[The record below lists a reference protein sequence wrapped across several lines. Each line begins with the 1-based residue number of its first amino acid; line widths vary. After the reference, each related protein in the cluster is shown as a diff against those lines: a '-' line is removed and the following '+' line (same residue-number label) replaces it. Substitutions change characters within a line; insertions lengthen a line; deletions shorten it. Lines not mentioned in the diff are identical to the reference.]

1 MEWSRPRCIG
11 DLPTKRSGH
20 SFTIVKNGM
29 AYLFGGIDSRRPPGP
44 NNELF
49 KLDMSNAKTFYWTKV
64 PTSTS
69 VLSMPSPVRGAAGTI
84 AALTVPEARWKHSAT
99 AINDTHILIFGG
111 YRSSTQRL
119 NDVWVLDTAKDKWS
133 QPLATG
139 RVQPSPRG
147 AHAAALVGHKLYIFG
162 GYGGEGFARQDFN
175 DLYALDLETWE
186 WQLVHP
192 GNGSS
197 KSSGV
202 HVPALPWA
210 SSSLPPST
218 SAAPYETAASPS
230 GCVPEARSGHS
241 LVAVQHQLV
250 LAGGWNAMTQFDDLH
265 IFDTF
270 SVTWTHVETA
280 SGPERWGSPRW
291 NHTAVAVVA
300 VPHWKMFV
308 FGGNNGELPPLT
320 NSAASLSSTVA
331 NGSSGPS
338 SQGAFR
344 SDLVVYET
352 GTQGWSHPLAVGTL
366 PAPRADTQMAYDA
379 ESGHL
384 VLFGGWASHWLGE
397 VHVCRV
403 IDVVGP
409 PYFVGTI
416 TPTIGP
422 LTGNTLCSVK
432 GAGFNFLGQ
441 QAVPPTAMVRLA
453 CPKGYVDVPGII
465 IDETTLTFT
474 TPAYDKY
481 GPVPTEV
488 RVAVGSKPLTNSVVA
503 FSYFTVTSADS
514 TVAFGPGLLS
524 GCSAGEPATS
534 FVIQARDASGANRTC
549 GMDEFAVRVCELN
562 HGDSL
567 SMKETTVATGNRD
580 SPVKI
585 LDQEDGTYQVVFVLP
600 HAGSFAVHVDFL
612 GTFQGMAGPIRGS
625 PYIIEAVG
633 RDRGSSVTDGVPVQH
648 RNGMPVSNELTGPIL
663 VQHLKESTA
672 ELKDFCNKAVTGLRV
687 PIPRA
692 HDDVEPLICIKEI
705 LAAVDQRRLEMELRI
720 DTSKAALQYLKRK
733 GLRVDRLDNMINS
746 LENAVTLWKEVQRQA
761 PVTATAIA
769 PHNKVWSLKV
779 QEDVEL
785 YEQVLEEKLKIFH
798 TLSFWDFD
806 TSPRM
811 ARDKICDAERLQLEE
826 KKRLGRNQH
835 LCTVFAF
842 SDDIFKKSADII
854 QAMDVEVREVKKL
867 WGVID
872 ALQAYIT
879 STRNQR
885 WADLDPDVLEEEMKK
900 HVKSVKSLHRCVRWS
915 DAYQKTD
922 ALSKDF
928 MNTLPL
934 IRSLRGKA
942 VRPRHWNLLMRKML
956 NLPSEEEET
965 RAAVVYMAATA
976 ATTLTVIAEEE
987 LADQNITLTED
998 AVAGQDLLAE
1008 AAPVSSATD
1017 RSAITSDYQLSSV
1030 PEVGEFTAEPD
1041 PASPVIKIE
1050 EEGDKK
1056 AIVDTSAGTAKSA
1069 PTGAGAPDSDH
1080 DDDGSQSGDNN
1091 AKREV
1096 EEEGN
1101 GQAPEGQVQADIEA
1115 ARLMLWHLSP
1125 MENLELTFGNLA
1137 SLNLLQFA
1145 GEIEDMGDQ
1154 AAKEE
1159 KMENQ
1164 IEGLEARWEN
1174 IFWQTDPYK
1183 DTNVPLLKMT
1193 EDDLEVLENDQLLLQ
1208 GMTNSRYKAQFECQV
1223 AAWQLTLGT
1232 INEVFISFQSIQRM
1246 WSYLEPLFIGS
1257 DEVKRELPEDA
1268 FRFAGID
1275 LDVRQTLQKA
1285 WNVKNIRLS
1294 CTVDGLPAYL
1304 EQIMQHL
1311 ELCQKS
1317 LTDFLDGRRRQFPR
1331 FYFVSEADL
1340 LDILSNGSAPHK
1352 ILVHVPKIYLSTK
1365 KLVLDESKT
1374 GNDGVIIGSG
1384 RPFATKFV
1392 SDVGIE
1398 EVFFDQPI
1406 PLEGKVEVYMQMV
1419 LDGMKTTLFKA
1430 FTRSLRRYQEMP
1442 RIDWLMHKD
1451 SRTGQPSDPAQIV
1464 LLTLAVNYVH
1474 EVEEAFER
1482 MRTGEDP
1489 KALSAQHRRQIE
1501 QLSALIR
1508 LTQSSNLSKE
1518 DRQRVMVCITMDAH
1532 SRDIVE
1538 RLCREQVDDVNCF
1551 QWQAQLKH
1559 KYRLPP
1565 AHAPFQTRDRHLR
1578 GAENG
1583 ERAEVAI
1590 CDAVLPYDYEYL
1602 GNGPR
1607 LVITALTDRIY
1618 VTATQA
1624 LSLYMGC
1631 APAGPA
1637 GTGKTETTKDLA
1649 NALAKCCY
1657 VFNCSP
1663 EMDYMGLGNIFKGLA
1678 SSGAWGCFDE
1688 FNRLVPE
1695 VLSVCSVQFKAVCDG
1710 IKADTSRIM
1719 IEGDEIKL
1727 DPTCGV
1733 YITMNPGYLG
1743 RSELPEG
1750 LKALFRPMTVMVPD
1764 LVLICENMLMAEGF
1778 VTANILASKF
1788 YGLYSLLRELLSK
1801 QLHYDWGLR
1810 AIKSVLVVA
1819 GAFKRQEPELDEGA
1833 LLMRALRDFNVPKI
1847 VREDEVVFNGLLG
1860 DLFPNMN
1867 PPRRVDTDLEDAV
1880 NEACQALQLSPDETF
1895 KLKVV
1900 QLQELLAIRHCVFL
1914 MGPPGAGKS
1923 ACWKT
1928 LAQARKMRNN
1938 PTKVVDLNPKAVK
1951 TEELYGYMNMATRE
1965 WKDGLLSKVMRE
1977 LGQMPNDHPKWILL
1991 DGDLDANWIESMNSV
2006 MDDNRM
2012 LTLASNERIPL
2023 KSHMRLIFE
2032 IRDLKYATPATV
2044 SRAGI
2049 LYISTDDGTQWRSLI
2064 QSWLDNTLEEQKLQG
2079 AWGLGLEASASVK
2092 KRLRD
2097 CFETYCEKT
2106 LFWLKVNAKAVLPV
2120 VDLNLIQTLLYML
2133 DGYLGPQHAATTVAE
2148 SMGPSA
2154 NSSNSSTCTAATAP
2168 SADDVLEKVFV
2179 YCAVWAF
2186 GSMLAV
2192 ADDGTDYKRLFS
2204 DWWRSEWRKIKFPS
2218 RDTVFDYW
2226 LDPEAHV
2233 FEPWTKSPY
2242 FFNLS
2247 YDSRAMHMSQITV
2260 PTPETCSVSS
2270 WMQSLVQMQRPVML
2284 AGAAG
2289 TGKTQLV
2296 SAMLAKQDP
2305 QVMQAAIVNF
2315 NFYTTA
2321 ASLCSTMSISLEK
2334 KVGSQYGPPGNARL
2348 VYFMDDLNL
2357 PEVDP
2362 YNTQSA
2368 IALLRQHM
2376 EYGHV
2381 YDMSKLQQ
2389 KQILM
2394 TQVVACLNPAGGSF
2408 QVNPRL
2414 QRWFSTFAVGL
2425 PGPTSLLTIYQ
2436 TFLDGHLQ
2444 YFDSD
2449 IKAQGSNIIKAAY
2462 GLHQQVAGLFRK
2474 TVSNFHYEFNIRH
2487 LSNVFQGLLVSQPE
2501 QVKTADKFVQLWLH
2515 ESERVYGDRLSS
2527 PEDLLK
2533 YHGLAQAQVK
2543 RLFPTFNLTKFYAA
2557 ENPVP
2562 LVFCHFADNA
2572 QEKCYDQVRS
2582 LDRLSVT
2589 LEDALREYNEMNP
2602 TMDLVLFEDA
2612 LKHVARISRII
2623 LNEGGHALLV
2633 GVGGSGKQSLAR
2645 LAAHL
2650 CGYTVKQIVISATY
2664 GVADLKEDLKA
2675 MYHKAGIREEGVVFL
2690 LTDSQIT
2697 NERFLVYINDLLA
2710 SGHIPDL
2717 FTLEEAEGIINSVAP
2732 KVKAAGIVPEKKAC
2746 WDYFIGKIRKYLHVV
2761 LAFSPVG
2768 DNFRTRARKF
2778 PALVNCTVID
2788 WFQAWPMEALYSVG
2802 RKYLAHVD
2810 LDESTETNGE
2820 LPGDGGASNTSA
2832 GIVSNIARAEALR
2845 GVIERFLPYSFM
2857 MVNQV
2862 AAKFQR
2868 VEHRFVYTTP
2878 KSYLELLKL
2887 FGILLQRKRTEA
2899 DNVIMRLANGLTKLA
2914 ETGESVT
2921 KTEEDL
2927 KIKLEEAEKK
2937 KTVAEGIAETVAREK
2952 AVVEIETEKARGE
2965 KEEVTK
2971 IQLQVS
2977 VKQKDTETDLAKAE
2991 PAVAK
2996 AMAAL
3001 DTLNK
3006 KDLAEC
3012 KTMAKPPTGVD
3023 DVFAAT
3029 MILLA
3034 GIHPNI
3040 PTHAKTGKVKD
3051 ASWDAC
3057 KKMLLGNIQ
3066 EYIDML
3072 KEMKAHVDNDKVPAV
3087 NWKEVRRYLA
3097 LEHFSSEIIMTK
3109 NSAAAGL
3116 CSFVVNIVNYYDI
3129 VVAVEPKRLALKQAN
3144 DQLAEANARLVLVL
3158 AKVADLQEKLNTL
3171 NKEYDQANTEK
3182 QDALN
3187 SVAKGDRK
3195 LNLAQRLTH
3204 ALSSENE
3211 RWGILVQQMRD
3222 SKNLLVG
3229 DVLLAAAFI
3238 SYLGPFTK
3246 PYRDELLYQHFV
3258 PFLVKE
3264 LKAAQGSIPLSLA
3277 VVKALAN
3284 ADGCGGGDGDQQ
3296 AALSTWTPIQL
3307 LTTEAQIAGWNTE
3320 GLPSDLV
3327 STENGVIVCSSARWP
3342 LLIDPQLQG
3351 IEWIRAKERNRN
3363 LQVVRLGQK
3372 TLLDKL
3378 KAALENGWA
3387 LLIENLEETVDA
3399 VLDPVIRRAGVK
3411 RGKKQFLKVGDTE
3424 VEWHPQFRLYL
3435 HTKLSNPHFPPEI
3448 QAETTLVNFT
3458 VTEKGLEDQLMAL
3471 VVRKERRDLAELGE
3485 QLVEQQNG
3493 FKIKMKELEDNI
3505 LFKLATAQGD
3515 ISEDVKL
3522 IEGLEETKRIATD
3535 IESKA
3540 ALARVTQTQI
3550 LLTSEKYRPVA
3561 KRASLLFFF
3570 LNDLEQVHTY
3580 YIYSLA
3586 AFILVFYRGMDSVP
3600 LSVALR
3606 PGVVALGADS
3616 NSDYDTAATGDEVM
3630 RNSSGSVDSD
3640 GGLSGSIG
3648 GDLAEDC
3655 GAGDTSNKHIPEMS
3669 DEELQQRCA
3678 NLVEAITKTTYQYV
3692 CRGLFDRDKI
3702 TIAFLLALRI
3712 LVSDGHIM
3720 PEELDYLITPKV
3732 VTNPGPMGALAEW
3745 LPEPVWPRL
3754 KALENF
3760 KKYFNH
3766 LGDAM
3771 QGSSD
3776 EWRIWFDHE
3785 QPETTKLPGD
3795 FEKILPPLPRL
3806 ILLRALR
3813 PDRLTTAL
3821 KGWIASTLGPDYIV
3835 QPPFDMMQTFQEM
3848 SPATPMFFVLFPGID
3863 PTPWVEDLGKTMGI
3877 STEQGNF
3884 VNISMGQ
3891 GQEGLAEAV
3900 VERFARQG
3908 GWVMLQNCHL
3918 MQSWLPKF
3926 ERLLEVVT
3934 GSGGSNSSEG
3944 DDGDCGVGNGP
3955 HPSFRCFISA
3965 EPPPMATMKNMPE
3978 SLMQGAI
3985 KVANE
3990 APADIKSNMLRAWSN
4005 FSQEHLDRISVHQP
4019 LSQMEK
4025 RHTFQACLF
4034 ALCWFHSLVLG
4045 RKRFGPQGWS
4055 RAYSFNTG
4063 DLTICANVLQAHIEA
4078 APSDM
4083 IPWDDLR
4090 YILGEIMYGGHI
4102 TDAWDRRTCNT
4113 YLQVLLEKGLFTQ
4126 MELAPQF
4133 PSPSPQLLNYKGYLD
4148 YIQTQLPPEGP
4159 SLFRLH
4165 ANAEIGYLTNSG
4177 AALLG
4182 TVQSIMGAVVNGTGA
4197 ETAPR
4202 ATGNGTGPTPASST
4216 AAVIKLIMTDL
4227 LDRLPQE
4234 FSLSLL
4240 NEKAKVLLLSKNG
4253 PFVVVVLQECARM
4266 NALLGEIRRSLQE
4279 LDKGLKGQLNM
4290 SSSMEDLSKA
4300 LLTNEWPGRNSFSQ
4314 CTWEKL
4320 AWPSK
4325 KNLVSQFQDMI
4336 RRIHQLQGW
4345 VDNLGTPP
4353 ACLWL
4358 PGLFNPTAYLT
4369 AVMQVTA
4376 RQTGLPLD
4384 KMTIETHITTL
4395 FSSDQVTKET
4405 PPPLD
4410 GVYVHGLFIEG
4421 ARWTPP
4427 EEAAE
4432 TTHVIGNILVGGHL
4446 TDSKLK
4452 ELRSPLP
4459 VIYIRAVPVQPE
4471 WEPSAVGYL
4480 RHQADVYECPVYLTS
4495 FRGPTYVFLATLRT
4509 VEPVSKWVL
4518 TGTALLM
4525 QSDD

>member
-1 MEWSRPRCIG
+1 MEWSQPRCIG

-29 AYLFGGIDSRRPPGP
+29 AYLFGGVDSRRPPGP

-49 KLDMSNAKTFYWTKV
+49 KLDMSNAQAFYWTKV
-64 PTSTS
+64 PTSSSST
-69 VLSMPSPVRGAAGTI
+69 LSLPSLARGAAGAT
-84 AALTVPEARWKHSAT
+84 TTFTGPEARWKHSAT
-99 AINDTHILIFGG
+99 AIDDTRILVFGG

-133 QPLATG
+133 QPLAAGHTA
-139 RVQPSPRG
+139 PCPRG
-147 AHAAALVGHKLYIFG
+147 AHAATLVGRKLYAFG
-162 GYGGEGFARQDFN
+162 GYGGDGFARQDFN

-192 GNGSS
+192 GNS
-197 KSSGV
+197 KSSGMLA
-202 HVPALPWA
+202 PTSTSA
-210 SSSLPPST
+210 SSSLPSSAPAV
-218 SAAPYETAASPS
+218 AAPSGAAASTC
-230 GCVPEARSGHS
+230 GFVPEARSGHS

-265 IFDTF
+265 IFDTQALK
-270 SVTWTHVETA
+270 WTRIETA

-308 FGGNNGELPPLT
+308 FGGNNGELPPL
-320 NSAASLSSTVA
+320 AEGGASSSSSSTNA
-331 NGSSGPS
+331 SSSSGSNP
-338 SQGAFR
+338 QGSYR
-344 SDLVVYET
+344 SDLLVYET
-352 GTQGWSHPLAVGTL
+352 GSQGWSRPTAVGTL

-384 VLFGGWASHWLGE
+384 VLFGGWASHWFGE

-403 IDVVGP
+403 ADVVGP
-409 PYFVGTI
+409 PYSIETI
-416 TPTIGP
+416 APVIGP
-422 LTGNTLCSVK
+422 LTGNTACTVK
-432 GAGFNFLGQ
+432 GAGFRFLGGP
-441 QAVPPTAMVRLA
+441 AAPPPATVRLA
-453 CPKGYVDVPGII
+453 CPKGYVDVPGLIS
-465 IDETTLTFT
+465 DDATLTFI
-474 TPAYDKY
+474 TPAYDKH

-488 RVAVGSKPLTNSVVA
+488 RVAVGNKPLTNSVVS
-503 FSYFTVTSADS
+503 FSYFAVTSAAS

-524 GCSAGEPATS
+524 GCLTGGPTTS
-534 FVIQARDASGANRTC
+534 FIIQARDASGANRVC
-549 GMDEFAVRVCELN
+549 GMDAFAVRVCELSSSDG
-562 HGDSL
+562 H
-567 SMKETTVATGNRD
+567 SMKEITAAAGNRD
-580 SPVKI
+580 VPVKI
-585 LDQEDGTYQVVFVLP
+585 LDQEDGTYQVTFVLP
-600 HAGSFAVHVDFL
+600 HAGSFVVNVNFL
-612 GTFQGMAGPIRGS
+612 GTFQGMSGAIRGS
-625 PYIIEAVG
+625 PFMIEAVG
-633 RDRGSSVTDGVPVQH
+633 RSGGGNGADAAPVLHQ
-648 RNGMPVSNELTGPIL
+648 NGMPMSNELTGPIL
-663 VQHLKESTA
+663 VQHIKESTA
-672 ELKDFCNKAVTGLRV
+672 ELKDFCSKAVAGLRTA
-687 PIPRA
+687 IPKGQ
-692 HDDVEPLICIKEI
+692 DDVEPLIRVKAF
-705 LAAVDQRRLEMELRI
+705 LKAVDLRRLELELRI
-720 DTSKAALQYLKRK
+720 DTNKAALQYLKRK
-733 GLRVDRLDNMINS
+733 GLKLDRLDHMIAS
-746 LENAVTLWKEVQRQA
+746 LENAATLWQEVQRQA

-779 QEDVEL
+779 QEGVEQ
-785 YEQVLEEKLKIFH
+785 YEQEFEEKLKEFH
-798 TLSFWDFD
+798 ALSFWAYD
-806 TSPRM
+806 TSPRV
-811 ARDKICDAERLQLEE
+811 ARDKIRDAERLQLEE
-826 KKRLGRNQH
+826 KLQLERTRH

-842 SDDIFKKSADII
+842 SDDIFKKSADTIHG
-854 QAMDVEVREVKKL
+854 MDVELGEVKKL
-867 WGVID
+867 WEVIE
-872 ALQAYIT
+872 ALQACVT
-879 STRNQR
+879 STKDQR

-900 HVKSVKSLHRCVRWS
+900 HVKNVKALHRCTRWS
-915 DAYQKTD
+915 DAFQQTD
-922 ALSKDF
+922 ALCKDF

-934 IRSLRGKA
+934 IRSLRAKA
-942 VRPRHWNLLMRKML
+942 MRPRHWNVLMRKML
-956 NLPSEEEET
+956 NLPSEEEEAAA
-965 RAAVVYMAATA
+965 AAVSMVAPAA
-976 ATTLTVIAEEE
+976 TLTVAAGGRPA
-987 LADQNITLTED
+987 LQDVTLPGD
-998 AVAGQDLLAE
+998 AATGPALHAE
-1008 AAPVSSATD
+1008 ATDLATPASSSQPPLT
-1017 RSAITSDYQLSSV
+1017 
-1030 PEVGEFTAEPD
+1030 PEVAAAPD
-1041 PASPVIKIE
+1041 SSSPAATIE
-1050 EEGDKK
+1050 AEGDKK
-1056 AIVDTSAGTAKSA
+1056 DSVGTPLGAAVPA
-1069 PTGAGAPDSDH
+1069 PTGAGASDSDH
-1080 DDDGSQSGDNN
+1080 DIDGSPADDGNVEE
-1091 AKREV
+1091 EV
-1096 EEEGN
+1096 EEEETAT
-1101 GQAPEGQVQADIEA
+1101 QAQERLAQAEAEA
-1115 ARLMLWHLSP
+1115 ARLMLRHLSP
-1125 MENLELTFGNLA
+1125 EQNLELTLGDLA

-1145 GEIEDMGDQ
+1145 GDIEEMGDQ

-1159 KMENQ
+1159 KMESQ
-1164 IEGLEARWEN
+1164 IEGLEARWEG
-1174 IFWQTDPYK
+1174 IAWQMDPYK

-1193 EDDLEVLENDQLLLQ
+1193 EEDFEALENDQLLVQ
-1208 GMTNSRYKAQFECQV
+1208 GMNNSRYKAQFERHV

-1232 INEVFISFQSIQRM
+1232 VNEVFIFFQSIQRT

-1275 LDVRQTLQKA
+1275 LDVRQTLSKA
-1285 WNVKNIRLS
+1285 WAVKNIRLS

-1304 EQIMQHL
+1304 EQIMQRL

-1340 LDILSNGSAPHK
+1340 LDILSNGCAPHK
-1352 ILVHVPKIYLSTK
+1352 ILVHTPKIYLSTK
-1365 KLVLDESKT
+1365 TLVLADSET
-1374 GNDGVIIGSG
+1374 GGNGALVGFG
-1384 RPFATKFV
+1384 RPFATKFI
-1392 SDVGIE
+1392 SDVGFE
-1398 EVFFDQPI
+1398 EVMFDQPI
-1406 PLEGKVEVYMQMV
+1406 LLEGKVEVYMQTV
-1419 LDGMKTTLFKA
+1419 LDGMKTTLFKT

-1451 SRTGQPSDPAQIV
+1451 SRTEQPSDPAQIV

-1474 EVEEAFER
+1474 EVEDAFER

-1489 KALSAQHRRQIE
+1489 KALAAQYRKQVE
-1501 QLSALIR
+1501 QLSELIR
-1508 LTQSSNLSKE
+1508 LTQSSGLSKG

-1538 RLCREQVDDVNCF
+1538 KLCREQVDDVNCF

-1565 AHAPFQTRDRHLR
+1565 SHAPFQTRDRHLR
-1578 GAENG
+1578 GTEHG

-1590 CDAVLPYDYEYL
+1590 CDAILPYDYEYL

-1624 LSLYMGC
+1624 LNLKMGC

-1663 EMDYMGLGNIFKGLA
+1663 EMDYLGLGNIFKGLA

-1727 DPTCGV
+1727 DPTCGA

-1778 VTANILASKF
+1778 VTAKVLASKF

-1810 AIKSVLVVA
+1810 AVKSVLVVA

-1847 VREDEVVFNGLLG
+1847 VREDEVVFYGLLG
-1860 DLFPNMN
+1860 DLFPNTN
-1867 PPRRVDTDLEDAV
+1867 PPRKVDADLEYAV
-1880 NEACQALQLSPDETF
+1880 HEACQALQLWPEETF

-1900 QLQELLAIRHCVFL
+1900 QLEEMLAIRHCVFV

-1928 LAQARKMRNN
+1928 LAQARKLRNN

-1951 TEELYGYMNMATRE
+1951 TEELYGYISMATRE

-1977 LGQMPNDHPKWILL
+1977 LGQVPNDHPKWILL

-2023 KSHMRLIFE
+2023 KYHMRMIFE
-2032 IRDLKYATPATV
+2032 IRDLRYATPATV

-2049 LYISTDDGTQWRSLI
+2049 LYISTDDGTQWRSLV
-2064 QSWLDNTLEEQKLQG
+2064 QSWLGTTLEEEKLRG
-2079 AWGLGLEASASVK
+2079 AWGLSPEESASIK
-2092 KRLRD
+2092 KTLHD

-2106 LFWLKVNAKAVLPV
+2106 LFWLKVNAKPVLPV

-2133 DGYLGPQHAATTVAE
+2133 DGYLGPQHVAAAVAGVTSSGSAATNA
-2148 SMGPSA
+2148 SA
-2154 NSSNSSTCTAATAP
+2154 PNGN
-2168 SADDVLEKVFV
+2168 DILETLFV

-2186 GSMLAV
+2186 GSTLAV

-2204 DWWRSEWRKIKFPS
+2204 DWWRAEWRKIKFPS

-2226 LDPEAHV
+2226 LDPAAHA

-2242 FFNLS
+2242 FYSLP
-2247 YDSRAMHMSQITV
+2247 YDSRTTPMTQVTV

-2296 SAMLAKQDP
+2296 CGMLAKQDP
-2305 QVMQAAIVNF
+2305 QIMQAATVNF

-2321 ASLCSTMSISLEK
+2321 ASLFNTMSLPLEK

-2394 TQVVACLNPAGGSF
+2394 TQVVACLNPAAGSF

-2474 TVSNFHYEFNIRH
+2474 TASNFHYEFNIRH
-2487 LSNVFQGLLVSQPE
+2487 LSNVFQGLLVSQPA
-2501 QVKTADKFVQLWLH
+2501 QVKTAEKFVQLWLH

-2527 PEDLLK
+2527 PEDLVK
-2533 YHGLAQAQVK
+2533 YHGLAQAQAK
-2543 RLFPTFNLTKFYAA
+2543 RLFPSFNLSKFYAA
-2557 ENPVP
+2557 ENPAP

-2572 QEKCYDQVRS
+2572 QDKCYDQVGS
-2582 LDRLSVT
+2582 LDRLSAT
-2589 LEDALREYNEMNP
+2589 LEDALREYNETNP
-2602 TMDLVLFEDA
+2602 AMDLVLFEDA
-2612 LKHVARISRII
+2612 LKHVARIARII

-2675 MYHKAGIREEGVVFL
+2675 MYHKAGLREEGVVFL

-2717 FTLEEAEGIINSVAP
+2717 FTPEEAEGIINSVAP
-2732 KVKAAGIVPEKKAC
+2732 KVKAAGLVPEKKAC

-2768 DNFRTRARKF
+2768 DDFRTRARKF

-2788 WFQAWPMEALYSVG
+2788 WFQAWPKEALYSVG
-2802 RKYLAHVD
+2802 RKFLAHVD
-2810 LDESTETNGE
+2810 LGERLETSGT
-2820 LPGDGGASNTSA
+2820 LADSRRASDASA
-2832 GIVSNIARAEALR
+2832 GALSSAATAAALR

-2857 MVNQV
+2857 VVNQV
-2862 AAKFQR
+2862 AAKFR
-2868 VEHRFVYTTP
+2868 RLERRFVYTTP

-2887 FGILLQRKRTEA
+2887 FGVLLQQKRTEA
-2899 DNVIMRLANGLTKLA
+2899 DNVITRLANGLTKLA
-2914 ETGESVT
+2914 ETGEAVT
-2921 KTEEDL
+2921 KIEEDL

-2952 AVVEIETEKARGE
+2952 AVVEIETDKARGE

-2977 VKQKDTETDLAKAE
+2977 VKQKDTEADLAKAE

-3012 KTMAKPPTGVD
+3012 KTMAKPPMGVD

-3034 GIHPNI
+3034 GIHPNV
-3040 PTHAKTGKVKD
+3040 PVNAKTGKVKD

-3057 KKMLLGNIQ
+3057 KKALLGNIQ

-3129 VVAVEPKRLALKQAN
+3129 VVTVEPKRLALKQAN
-3144 DQLAEANARLVLVL
+3144 DQLAAANARLVLVL
-3158 AKVADLQEKLNTL
+3158 TKVAELQGKLDTL
-3171 NKEYDQANTEK
+3171 NKEYAQANQEK
-3182 QDALN
+3182 QDALT
-3187 SVAKGDRK
+3187 SVAKGERK

-3211 RWGILVQQMRD
+3211 RWGILVQQMTAD
-3222 SKNLLVG
+3222 KDLLVG

-3238 SYLGPFTK
+3238 SYAGPFTK

-3258 PFLVKE
+3258 PYLVKE
-3264 LKAAQGSIPLSLA
+3264 LQAALSNVPLSLA
-3277 VVKALAN
+3277 VVKALAGVG
-3284 ADGCGGGDGDQQ
+3284 DGSGGGVHLAVEDRL
-3296 AALSTWTPIQL
+3296 AVVSTWTPIQL
-3307 LTTEAQIAGWNTE
+3307 LTTEAQIAGWNTD
-3320 GLPSDLV
+3320 GLPADLV
-3327 STENGVIVCSSARWP
+3327 STENGAIVSSSARWP

-3351 IEWIRAKERNRN
+3351 IEWIRAKEKGRN
-3363 LQVVRLGQK
+3363 LQIVRLGQK
-3372 TLLDKL
+3372 ALLDKL

-3387 LLIENLEETVDA
+3387 LLIENLDETVDA
-3399 VLDPVIRRAGVK
+3399 ILAPVIRRAGIK

-3424 VEWHPQFRLYL
+3424 VEWHPDFRLYL

-3458 VTEKGLEDQLMAL
+3458 VTEKGLEDQLLAL

-3505 LFKLATAQGD
+3505 LFKLAMAQGD
-3515 ISEDVKL
+3515 ITEDVEL

-3535 IESKA
+3535 IETKA
-3540 ALARVTQTQI
+3540 ALARVTQAHI
-3550 LLTSEKYRPVA
+3550 RLTSEKYRPVA
-3561 KRASLLFFF
+3561 KRASLLFFL
-3570 LNDLEQVHTY
+3570 LNDLVQVHTY

-3586 AFILVFYRGMDSVP
+3586 AFILVFYRGIDSVP
-3600 LSVALR
+3600 LSIALAPR
-3606 PGVVALGADS
+3606 EAALGADGD
-3616 NSDYDTAATGDEVM
+3616 NDDDAAAAGDALAGAG
-3630 RNSSGSVDSD
+3630 SLDADASLSGSVGSD
-3640 GGLSGSIG
+3640 LTESR
-3648 GDLAEDC
+3648 
-3655 GAGDTSNKHIPEMS
+3655 GATVASNNNVPEMS
-3669 DEELQQRCA
+3669 DGELQQRCA
-3678 NLVEAITKTTYQYV
+3678 RLVEAITKAAFQYV
-3692 CRGLFDRDKI
+3692 CRGLFDRDKV
-3702 TIAFLLALRI
+3702 TVASLLALRI
-3712 LVSDGHIM
+3712 LICDGRLT
-3720 PEELDYLITPKV
+3720 PEELDYLVATKV
-3732 VTNPGPMGALAEW
+3732 VTNAGSMGVLAEW
-3745 LPEPVWPRL
+3745 LPPSVWPRV
-3754 KALENF
+3754 KALEGF
-3760 KKYFNH
+3760 KKYFHH

-3771 QGSSD
+3771 QGSPD

-3785 QPETTKLPGD
+3785 QPETIKLPGE
-3795 FEKILPPLPRL
+3795 FEKALPPLPRL

-3821 KGWIASTLGPDYIV
+3821 KGWIASTLGPDYIS
-3835 QPPFDMMQTFQEM
+3835 QPPFDMVQTFQET
-3848 SPATPMFFVLFPGID
+3848 SPATPMFFVLSPGVD
-3863 PTPWVEDLGKTMGI
+3863 PTPWVEGLGKAMGI

-3891 GQEGLAEAV
+3891 GQEALAEAV
-3900 VERFARQG
+3900 VERFAKHG

-3918 MQSWLPKF
+3918 MQSWLPKL

-3934 GSGGSNSSEG
+3934 AGGGSNGNEG
-3944 DDGDCGVGNGP
+3944 GGGEGAVGSGP

-3990 APADIKSNMLRAWSN
+3990 APADIKSNMVRAWSN
-4005 FSQEHLDRISVHQP
+4005 FSQDRLDRIGAHQP

-4025 RHTFQACLF
+4025 RHAFQACLL

-4055 RAYSFNTG
+4055 RGYSFNTG
-4063 DLTICANVLQAHIEA
+4063 DLMICANVLQAYLEA
-4078 APSDM
+4078 APSGTV
-4083 IPWDDLR
+4083 PWDDLR

-4113 YLQVLLEKGLFTQ
+4113 YLQVLLEKGLFAQ
-4126 MELAPQF
+4126 MELGPHF
-4133 PSPSPQLLNYKGYLD
+4133 RSPSPQLLNYQGYLD
-4148 YIQTQLPPEGP
+4148 YIQTQLPPEAP
-4159 SLFRLH
+4159 PLFGLH
-4165 ANAEIGYLTNSG
+4165 ANAEIGYLTNSA

-4182 TVQSIMGAVVNGTGA
+4182 TVQSIAGAVAAGAGA
-4197 ETAPR
+4197 ESGGGAGGGSS
-4202 ATGNGTGPTPASST
+4202 AAST
-4216 AAVIKLIMTDL
+4216 AASTPAAPVKQIMTDL
-4227 LDRLPQE
+4227 LDRLPQD
-4234 FSLSLL
+4234 FVLAVLQ
-4240 NEKAKVLLLSKNG
+4240 EKAKPLLLSKNG
-4253 PFVVVVLQECARM
+4253 PFVVVALQECARM
-4266 NALLGEIRRSLQE
+4266 NGLLGEIRRSLQE
-4279 LDKGLKGQLNM
+4279 LDKGLKGHLNM
-4290 SSSMEDLSKA
+4290 SSAMEDLSKA
-4300 LLTNEWPGRNSFSQ
+4300 LLTNEWPGRNPFSQ

-4336 RRIHQLQGW
+4336 RRIQQLQGW
-4345 VDNLGTPP
+4345 VDDLGTPP

-4384 KMTIETHITTL
+4384 KMTIETFITTMS
-4395 FSSDQVTKET
+4395 FPEQVTKET

-4410 GVYVHGLFIEG
+4410 GAYVHGLFIEG

-4432 TTHVIGNILVGGHL
+4432 TTHVIGNTLVGGHL

-4452 ELRSPLP
+4452 ELLSPLP
-4459 VIYIRAVPVQPE
+4459 VIYIRAVPVQPA

-4480 RHQADVYECPVYLTS
+4480 RHEADVYECPVYLTS
-4495 FRGPTYVFLATLRT
+4495 SRGPTYVFLATLKTR
-4509 VEPVSKWVL
+4509 EPVSKWVL

-4525 QSDD
+4525 SSDD